1 MAWSAECLHGMCS
14 ACTYEDCECRH
25 HQVDAESDSFNE
37 RESSESVCWLHGER
51 CCNQECY

>member
-51 CCNQECY
+51 CCNPECY